1 MGCALRLMRRAILFA
16 LAVAAIEILASVAPN
31 ELTAIGTVGAFGVAL
46 YLLRVQILDR
56 RAEAND
62 RRTVQARL
70 VAAWLADLIERPQ
83 VDDKIFVELVV
94 LVYNGSAEPVYGVVF
109 KVEVGVRGSFVRRP
123 FLLGPQE
130 TREFRIIAPG
140 LPRGQPAVSIS
151 FKDSAG
157 RQWMRSSTGVLYQ
170 PMLDELLLQNT
181 EESGAYAEGE
191 HPTHALGQTLEAQR
205 GQRVS

>member
-1 MGCALRLMRRAILFA
+1 MRRGFLRKAIGFA
-16 LAVAAIEILASVAPN
+16 TAVAAIEVLASVAPN

-56 RAEAND
+56 RAEASD
-62 RRTVQARL
+62 RRTAQARL
-70 VAAWLADLIERPQ
+70 VAAWLADLIERPEA
-83 VDDKIFVELVV
+83 DDKLFADLVV
-94 LVYNGSAEPVYGVVF
+94 LVYNGSAEPVYGVVV

-123 FLLGPQE
+123 FVLGPQE
-130 TREFRIIAPG
+130 TREFRILAPG

-157 RQWMRSSTGVLYQ
+157 RQWMRSSTGVLYR
-170 PMLDELLLQNT
+170 PLLDELLLQGT

-191 HPTHALGQTLEAQR
+191 HPTLALGQSFEAQR